1 MKIRF
6 AAISMLA
13 ILITAF
19 ILPASATTYAEETLL
34 IDHADLLTEA
44 EEQRLVNDIMGF
56 IEKTDCH
63 LTILT
68 DTVRYDYYNTPAVLD
83 VISAKDLVVL
93 TVSYTGGQ
101 YYYYLYTYGK
111 ADSRLS
117 NGDVNAI
124 LDADAVYD
132 NLKGGNIY
140 DGLVAFIDKTENRV
154 GVFSLKFEY
163 LPTIILVSLV
173 AAAICCGIVAARY
186 KMKLKPTNYPLDRF
200 ATLELTERQDIF
212 TGSFVT
218 KRHIN
223 TSSGGSGGRAG
234 GGRSG
239 GGRSGGG
246 RGGR

>member
-1 MKIRF
+1 MKTKL
-6 AAISMLA
+6 AAILT
-13 ILITAF
+13 LIVLMTAW
-19 ILPASATTYAEETLL
+19 ILPASAATYARETLL
-34 IDHADLLTEA
+34 IDNADLLTDD
-44 EEQRLVNDIMGF
+44 EEQRLLADIVDF
-56 IEKTDCH
+56 IEATDCH
-63 LTILT
+63 LAILT
-68 DTVRYDYYNTPAVLD
+68 DTVRYDYYTTPAVLD
-83 VISAKDLVVL
+83 LLSAKDLVLL

-111 ADSRLS
+111 ANSRLS
-117 NGDVNAI
+117 DHDVNVI

-140 DGLVAFIDKTENRV
+140 EGLEAFISKTENRTRA
-154 GVFSLKFEY
+154 FALKFAY
-163 LPTIILVSLV
+163 LPAILLVSLV
-173 AAAICCGIVAARY
+173 AAAICCGIVVARY

-200 ATLELTERQDIF
+200 AKLELTERQDIF

-218 KRHIN
+218 KHHIN
-223 TSSGGSGGRAG
+223 TSSGGGGRSG

>member
-1 MKIRF
+1 MRIRF
-6 AAISMLA
+6 AAILMLA
-13 ILITAF
+13 VLLTAF
-19 ILPASATTYAEETLL
+19 IVPVGATTYAKETLL
-34 IDHADLLTEA
+34 IDHADLLTDA

-68 DTVRYDYYNTPAVLD
+68 DTVRYDDYNTPAVLD
-83 VISAKDLVVL
+83 AIPAQDLVLL

-111 ADSRLS
+111 AYSRLS

-140 DGLVAFIDKTENRV
+140 DGLVAFIDKTEIRASI
-154 GVFSLKFEY
+154 FSLKLEY
-163 LPTIILVSLV
+163 LPTIILVSLTI
-173 AAAICCGIVAARY
+173 AAICCGIVAARY
-186 KMKLKPTNYPLDRF
+186 KMKLKSTNYPLDRF
-200 ATLELTERQDIF
+200 AKLELTEKQDVF

-223 TSSGGSGGRAG
+223 TSSGGSGRSG

>member
-19 ILPASATTYAEETLL
+19 ILPAGATTYGKETML
-34 IDHADLLTEA
+34 IDHADLLTDA
-44 EEQRLVNDIMGF
+44 EEQLVLKEIVDF
-56 IEKTDCH
+56 IEATDCH

-68 DTVRYDYYNTPAVLD
+68 DTVRYDYYNTPAVID
-83 VISAKDLVVL
+83 TIQARDLVVL
-93 TVSYTGGQ
+93 TVSYTGEQ
-101 YYYYLYTYGK
+101 YYYYLYTYGD
-111 ADSRLS
+111 ANSRLS

-124 LDADAVYD
+124 LDASAVYD
-132 NLKGGNIY
+132 NLKGGNIR
-140 DGLVAFIDKTENRV
+140 DGLLVFIEKTESRM
-154 GVFSLKFEY
+154 GVFIAKWEN
-163 LPTIILVSLV
+163 LPAILIVSLIV
-173 AAAICCGIVAARY
+173 AAICCGIVVARY

-200 ATLELTERQDIF
+200 AKLELTEQRDIF

-223 TSSGGSGGRAG
+223 TSSGGGGHSG